1 MARLNTHNW
10 LFALLLLFGLS
21 ACAGNSS
28 ETISSDKLL
37 LISFDGFR
45 YDYLNKTET
54 PHFDSLAAGGVRA
67 EGLIPVF
74 PSKTFPGHYAIAT
87 GLYPENSG
95 FVGNT
100 MYDPE
105 WKEWYRIRDREA
117 VEDGKWYGGEPIWN
131 TLEKQGIRT
140 GTMFWVGSEA
150 NIQGMHPTYW
160 KKFNNE
166 MPFKARVDT
175 VVKWLGAPDTQA
187 VDFTTL
193 YFEHVDA
200 MGHRYG
206 TDSDSVNPAIKK
218 SDRILGYLKN
228 QLRKNGLWSQ
238 MNLLVVSDHGMIDL
252 AADKTI
258 ELDHIISVDDAERI
272 IWGPL
277 TMIQPKEGKKEE
289 LYQDLKD
296 AAEHYRVFKKEEI
309 PDDYHLKKH
318 RRVPE
323 IIIVAKLGYTIL
335 DSEYKQQFVQSLPSA
350 THGYEPSEKAMQ
362 SFFIAH
368 GPAFKEDTTVEAF
381 QSIHLYELMN
391 YLMDTQAAPND
402 GSLDSVRMLLQNNK

>member
-1 MARLNTHNW
+1 MMHKVKTAVCYLLGFIMAVGITSCDKRQEADLQP
-10 LFALLLLFGLS
+10 
-21 ACAGNSS
+21 
-28 ETISSDKLL
+28 DKLL

-45 YDYLNKTET
+45 YDYLEKAET

-74 PSKTFPGHYAIAT
+74 PSKTFPNHYAIAT

-100 MYDPE
+100 MYDPDWE
-105 WKEWYRIRDREA
+105 EWYRIRDREA
-117 VEDGKWYGGEPIWN
+117 VEDSKWYGGEPIWN

-150 NIQGMHPTYW
+150 NIQKMHPTYW
-160 KKFNNE
+160 KKFDDA
-166 MPFKARVDT
+166 MSFKARVDT
-175 VVKWLGAPDTQA
+175 VVKWLSYPGSRAIR
-187 VDFTTL
+187 FGTL

-206 TDSDSVNPAIKK
+206 MDSDSVKAAIEE

-228 QLRKNGLWSQ
+228 QLRRRNLWKQ
-238 MNLLVVSDHGMIDL
+238 MNLLMVSDHGMVDL
-252 AADKTI
+252 AADKVI
-258 ELDHIISVDDAERI
+258 ELDQIITMDDAERI

-277 TMIQPKEGKKEE
+277 TLIQPKEGKKAAVYEA
-289 LYQDLKD
+289 LK
-296 AAEHYRVFKKEEI
+296 AHEKHYRVYKKEEI
-309 PDDYHLKKH
+309 PQQYHLKNH

-323 IIIVAKLGYTIL
+323 IVMVAELGYTVL
-335 DSEYKQQFVQSLPSA
+335 DSEYKQPFLQSLPRA
-350 THGYEPSEKAMQ
+350 THGYDPFEKAMQ
-362 SFFIAH
+362 SFFIAF
-368 GPAFKEDTTVEAF
+368 GPAFKKDTTVQAF

-391 YLMDTQAAPND
+391 HLMGTTPADND
-402 GSLDSVRMLLQNNK
+402 GSLDSVRVLLK

>member
-1 MARLNTHNW
+1 MVVGMA
-10 LFALLLLFGLS
+10 S
-21 ACAGNSS
+21 CAHQQDGEKSP
-28 ETISSDKLL
+28 DKLL

-45 YDYLNKTET
+45 YDYLDKAET
-54 PHFDSLAAGGVRA
+54 PHFDSLVAGGVRA

-74 PSKTFPGHYAIAT
+74 PSKTFPNHYAIAT

-105 WKEWYRIRDREA
+105 WEEWYRLRDRET

-150 NIQGMHPTYW
+150 NIQEMHPTYW
-160 KKFNNE
+160 KKFDDT

-175 VVKWLGAPDTQA
+175 VVKWLSAPDSQA
-187 VDFTTL
+187 VDFATL
-193 YFEHVDA
+193 YFEYTDA

-206 TDSDSVNPAIKK
+206 MDSDSLKATIEE

-228 QLRKNGLWSQ
+228 QLCRRNLWEQ
-238 MNLLVVSDHGMIDL
+238 LNLLVVSDHGMVDL
-252 AADKTI
+252 SADKII
-258 ELDHIISVDDAERI
+258 ELDRIVPIDDAERI
-272 IWGPL
+272 VWGPL
-277 TMIQPKEGKKEE
+277 TMIQPKQGKKEE
-289 LYQDLKD
+289 MYRELKKE
-296 AAEHYRVFKKEEI
+296 AKHYRVYKKEEI
-309 PDDYHLKKH
+309 PGQYHLKNH

-323 IIIVAKLGYTIL
+323 IVMIAELGYTIL
-335 DSEYKQQFVQSLPSA
+335 DSEYKQQFVQSLPGA
-350 THGYEPSEKAMQ
+350 THGYDPSEKAMQ

-368 GPAFKEDTTVEAF
+368 GPAFKKDTTVEAF

-391 YLMDTQAAPND
+391 YLMGTTPAEND
-402 GSLDSVRMLLQNNK
+402 GSLDSVRVLLK